1 MSSIDVTT
9 GTIPAAVSADIVGAD
24 LFGLSDVGAATI
36 EGKQLDANVE
46 NAAASQ
52 LDDKY
57 ERPKRTPPQFNI
69 AIIVAAALVFIVVIA
84 WFESIR
90 VWLEYA
96 FNSSTKLLFNKA
108 IGDLVYAA
116 VATVIAIFLIFLLTK
131 FWIK

>member
-1 MSSIDVTT
+1 MSTIDTTT
-9 GTIPAAVSADIVGAD
+9 GTLPAAVSADIAGAD
-24 LFGLSDVGAATI
+24 LFGISDVGAATI
-36 EGKQLDANVE
+36 GGKQLDANVE
-46 NAAASQ
+46 NTAASQ

-57 ERPKRTPPQFNI
+57 ERPKRTPSQFNI

-116 VATVIAIFLIFLLTK
+116 VATVIAICLIFLLTK

>member
-9 GTIPAAVSADIVGAD
+9 STLPAAVSADIVGAD

-116 VATVIAIFLIFLLTK
+116 VATVIAICLLFLLTK